1 MADLKTPLALVLA
14 LGLGSAALAQDATT
28 PAESPAEAP
37 AADTPAAEAPAAEA
51 ATEAPATAEAE
62 TSDIGKPYVAQT
74 FDAWT
79 VQCIRTED
87 GKDPCQIYQL
97 LKDDQGNS
105 VADISIQNL
114 PEGQQA
120 AAGATIM
127 TPLETDLSQ
136 NLVLKVDSA
145 EAKVYPFRFCA
156 RVGCFV
162 QAGFTADELAALRRG
177 NKVFVTLVPMA
188 APDQK
193 VNLDMS
199 LKGFTAAYTAMAE
212 SNAKLAN

>member
-14 LGLGSAALAQDATT
+14 LGLGSAALAQDATA
-28 PAESPAEAP
+28 PAETPAEAP
-37 AADTPAAEAPAAEA
+37 AAETPAAEAPAAEA
-51 ATEAPATAEAE
+51 PAATEAE

-177 NKVFVTLVPMA
+177 NKVVVTLVPMA

>member
-14 LGLGSAALAQDATT
+14 LGLGSAALAQDATA
-28 PAESPAEAP
+28 PAETPAEAP
-37 AADTPAAEAPAAEA
+37 AAETPAAEAPA
-51 ATEAPATAEAE
+51 TEAPAATEAE

-120 AAGATIM
+120 TAGATIM

-177 NKVFVTLVPMA
+177 NKVVVTLVPMA